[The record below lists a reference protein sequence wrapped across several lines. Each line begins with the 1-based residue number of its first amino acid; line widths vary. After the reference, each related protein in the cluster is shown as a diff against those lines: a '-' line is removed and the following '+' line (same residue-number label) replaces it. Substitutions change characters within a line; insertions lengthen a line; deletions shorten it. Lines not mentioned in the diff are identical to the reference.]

1 MKVKIYSFKKVCFI
15 LFLILFITNY
25 APGQETGC
33 KVLLPSISGAYSGDC
48 KKGLAD
54 GNGIAQGNDHYE
66 GHFKKGLPD
75 GKGTYRWANGSFFQG
90 QWAKGRKEG
99 IGKMVYRTSDRDSV
113 VTGYWKN
120 DKYTGKVVNST
131 YTITRNRGVVRFG
144 FRKIT
149 ESGNDIVIKI
159 YLGSQL
165 NTNIEGF
172 SMAYDS
178 GSEFQL
184 GSSVGIQNIQFPLTV
199 KITYRTWNQFHSSQS
214 DVTFEFELFEPGKWE
229 LTLTN

>member
-1 MKVKIYSFKKVCFI
+1 MM
-15 LFLILFITNY
+15 
-25 APGQETGC
+25 
-33 KVLLPSISGAYSGDC
+33 PSIAGAYSGDC
-48 KKGLAD
+48 KKGLAS
-54 GNGIAQGNDHYE
+54 GKGIAQGIDHYD
-66 GHFKKGLPD
+66 GQFIKGLPQ
-75 GKGTYRWANGSFFQG
+75 GNGIYTWANGSYYQG

-113 VTGYWKN
+113 VTGYWNK
-120 DKYTGKVVNST
+120 DRFTGKIVYSP
-131 YTITRNRGVVRFG
+131 YSITRNRGVVRFG

-149 ESGNDIVIKI
+149 DSGEDILIKI
-159 YLGSQL
+159 YLGGEL
-165 NTNIEGF
+165 NTNIEEF

-178 GSEFQL
+178 GSEFQM
-184 GSSVGIQNIQFPLTV
+184 GSSVGIQHIQFPLTV

>member
-1 MKVKIYSFKKVCFI
+1 MM
-15 LFLILFITNY
+15 
-25 APGQETGC
+25 
-33 KVLLPSISGAYSGDC
+33 PSIAGAYSGDC
-48 KKGLAD
+48 KKGLAS
-54 GNGIAQGNDHYE
+54 GKGIAQGIDHYD
-66 GHFKKGLPD
+66 GQFIKGLPQ
-75 GKGTYRWANGSFFQG
+75 GNGIYTWANGSYYQG

-113 VTGYWKN
+113 VTGYWNK
-120 DKYTGKVVNST
+120 DRFTGKIVYSP
-131 YTITRNRGVVRFG
+131 YSITRNRGVVRFG

-149 ESGNDIVIKI
+149 DSGDDILIKI
-159 YLGSQL
+159 YLGGEL
-165 NTNIEGF
+165 NTNIEEF

-178 GSEFQL
+178 GSEFQM
-184 GSSVGIQNIQFPLTV
+184 GSSVGIQHIQFPLTV

>member
-1 MKVKIYSFKKVCFI
+1 MKVIIYLINKS
-15 LFLILFITNY
+15 FLIFFLLITNC
-25 APGQETGC
+25 ALGQQTGC
-33 KVLLPSISGAYSGDC
+33 KVMMPSIAGAYSGDC
-48 KKGLAD
+48 KKGLAS
-54 GNGIAQGNDHYE
+54 GKGIAQGIDHYD
-66 GHFKKGLPD
+66 GQFIKGLPQ
-75 GKGTYRWANGSFFQG
+75 GNGIYTWANGSYYQG

-113 VTGYWKN
+113 VTGYWNK
-120 DKYTGKVVNST
+120 DRFTGKIVYSP
-131 YTITRNRGVVRFG
+131 YSITRNRGVVRFG

-149 ESGNDIVIKI
+149 DSGDDILIKI
-159 YLGSQL
+159 YLGGEL
-165 NTNIEGF
+165 NTNIEEF

-178 GSEFQL
+178 GSEFQM
-184 GSSVGIQNIQFPLTV
+184 GSSVGIQHIQFPLTV

>member
-1 MKVKIYSFKKVCFI
+1 MKVIIYLINKS
-15 LFLILFITNY
+15 FLIFFLLITNC
-25 APGQETGC
+25 ALGQQTGC
-33 KVLLPSISGAYSGDC
+33 KVLMPSIAGAYSGDC
-48 KKGLAD
+48 KKGLAS
-54 GNGIAQGNDHYE
+54 GKGIAQGIDHYD
-66 GHFKKGLPD
+66 GQFIKGLPQ
-75 GKGTYRWANGSFFQG
+75 GNGIYTWANGSYYQG

-113 VTGYWKN
+113 VTGYWNN
-120 DKYTGKVVNST
+120 DRFTGKIVYSP
-131 YTITRNRGVVRFG
+131 YSITRNRGVVRFG

-149 ESGNDIVIKI
+149 DSGDDILIKI
-159 YLGSQL
+159 YLGGEL
-165 NTNIEGF
+165 NTNIEEF

-178 GSEFQL
+178 GSEFQM